1 MVIEGQNDIHTGD
14 ACMRFNGVPSPVR
27 ILTAAYCHVIV

>member
-14 ACMRFNGVPSPVR
+14 ACASTVSRR
-27 ILTAAYCHVIV
+27 QLE